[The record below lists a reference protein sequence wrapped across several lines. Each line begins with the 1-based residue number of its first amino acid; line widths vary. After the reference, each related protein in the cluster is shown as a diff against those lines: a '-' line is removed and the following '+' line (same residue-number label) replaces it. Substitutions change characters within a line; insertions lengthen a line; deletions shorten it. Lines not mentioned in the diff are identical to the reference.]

1 MPTSVPFGLQWGA
14 RADHAVV
21 ANSGDFCV
29 CLAEMAPKLRALA
42 PAKSRWRDLLALR
55 SSQAADLVLRKSN
68 GRDPEGSRPSGLL

>member
-21 ANSGDFCV
+21 ANSGDLCV
-29 CLAEMAPKLRALA
+29 CLAEMAHKLRALA